1 VTYSNT
7 STSTTTL
14 GMTGW
19 ALVDNS
25 LNDDDDEPTTGVREP
40 RRPIVPTLTPG
51 IKIEEPRP

>member
-7 STSTTTL
+7 STSTTTV
-14 GMTGW
+14 GWIGW
-19 ALVDNS
+19 APSDLWP
-25 LNDDDDEPTTGVREP
+25 LDDDEPTTGVREP